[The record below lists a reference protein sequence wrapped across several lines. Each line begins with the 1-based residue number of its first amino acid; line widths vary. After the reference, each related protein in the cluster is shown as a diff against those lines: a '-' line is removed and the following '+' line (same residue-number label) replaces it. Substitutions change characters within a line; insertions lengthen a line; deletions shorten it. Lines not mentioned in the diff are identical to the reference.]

1 MGDRAEID
9 RLNQLLVELQTQQ
22 AFQEQA
28 ISDLSR
34 ALARQQEDIFRLQ
47 REWQQVE
54 ERYASLRAQLS
65 DGVGDEKPPH
75 Y

>member
-28 ISDLSR
+28 ISDLSH
-34 ALARQQEDIFRLQ
+34 ALARQQEDIFRLK
-47 REWQQVE
+47 REWKQVE
-54 ERYASLRAQLS
+54 ERYASLQAQLP
-65 DGVGDEKPPH
+65 DGVVEEKPPH

>member
-34 ALARQQEDIFRLQ
+34 ALARQQEDIFRLK

-54 ERYASLRAQLS
+54 ERYASLQAQLP
-65 DGVGDEKPPH
+65 DGVLEEKPPH

>member
-1 MGDRAEID
+1 MSDEAEIA
-9 RLNQLLVELQTQQ
+9 RLNRLLVELQTQQ

-28 ISDLSR
+28 IADLSR
-34 ALARQQEDIFRLQ
+34 ALAVQQEDIFRLQ

-54 ERYASLRAQLS
+54 ERYASLQAQLP
-65 DGVGDEKPPH
+65 DPVQEEKPPH

>member
-9 RLNQLLVELQTQQ
+9 RLQKLLVELQTQQ

-28 ISDLSR
+28 ISDLSH
-34 ALARQQEDIFRLQ
+34 ALAKQQEDIFRLT

-54 ERYASLRAQLS
+54 ERYASLQALLPDRAPE
-65 DGVGDEKPPH
+65 EKPPH

>member
-1 MGDRAEID
+1 MGDRIEID
-9 RLNQLLVELQTQQ
+9 RLQQLLVELQTQQ

-34 ALARQQEDIFRLQ
+34 ALARQQEDIFRLT
-47 REWQQVE
+47 REWQRVE
-54 ERYASLRAQLS
+54 ERYASLQAQLP
-65 DGVGDEKPPH
+65 DGSPEEKPPH